1 MKKQVYSFIFA
12 IFLSALFINS
22 AFSQQVQS
30 PEQIQEN
37 ITIPNEVIVRM
48 YDGMDPRQILNE
60 LPEEYNLKISRVLSK
75 RSDIWLFEFDDNITS
90 VKEVMNQIS
99 RIDNVWLVQ
108 PNTKVEL
115 RAVPNDPLYG
125 NQWQHDNIDSEA
137 AWDITTGGTTATG
150 DDVVVCVIES
160 VDVIGHP
167 DLQNNRWI
175 NTAEI
180 PNNGVDDDG
189 NGYID
194 DYDGWNVASNDDNI
208 GTGSHG
214 TQVAGMIGAQGNNNL
229 GVAGANWNVKI
240 MVVAGYGNPFTQAN
254 IVEAYTYPMEA
265 RILWNQTNGA
275 DGSFVV
281 STNASWGVDGG
292 DPNDYPIWC
301 SFYDDLG
308 QVGILNCGATTNQ
321 SEDVDTFGDVPTACA
336 SDYMVGVTATDIN
349 DQITFAGYGDQTINV
364 AAPGDGIYTTSQGG
378 GYGSTQGTSF
388 ASPLTAG
395 VIGLMYSIPCPNFMA
410 MVQSDPQGMADM
422 VREALYDGVDQSAH
436 LQARTISG
444 GRINSKNSIDLLM
457 AQVCSSCTP
466 PGNIVTTTIN
476 DNDATITYD
485 NVPDANDY
493 IVYIQEAGTGNW
505 SSFTTTNLTYNFTG
519 LNSCTTYEYYI
530 ESDCGSETS
539 VPSTTFTFNTSGCGN
554 CIDLAYCA
562 TGTTADPGIF
572 AGVHSPGNVE
582 TEYTGYTL
590 TTGWG
595 ADLSAGYAY
604 GDLVLVDDGT
614 ANSEEGCNALVNGG
628 AVNGNI
634 AVATRGTC
642 NFSLKALNAQDAG
655 ATGLII
661 INNQGTS
668 PAELGDGGEGPQVNI
683 PVIMVS
689 QADGA
694 DLLAHLQGG
703 GSATG
708 FLGQQHEWIE
718 SFELDGNLVTSGD
731 DNGYRAPDLA
741 PISLNIGQAYPFA
754 MTPGFDGQPLEE
766 YTRIWLD
773 LDQSGTFDAGEIVY
787 DQGTTSTGVLNDNV
801 LIPGGALTGSTRM
814 RVQMAYQGYGSNSLP
829 AVCGDFTSGEVED
842 YCVELVSSTIC
853 NMDVVSTVTD
863 PACSQVQDGEIE
875 VAVSGGTPGYSYSW
889 NNGAGNTTINSG
901 LNAGNYILTVTD
913 GSGCDTTIS
922 YSLSYTTNLSMNSTV
937 NHPSCAANDDG
948 SITASA
954 SGGTGITYQWTGGPA
969 TALYDNLGA
978 GNFEVTA
985 TASNGCSIT
994 ESYTLDYTSNL
1005 TLNETTN
1012 NPTCNNTQDGSITVV
1027 GSGGNNITYQWTGG
1041 PAGDTWSGIGNGTYT
1056 VTATDEDGCEIS
1068 DSYTLAANE
1077 VTPVAGFNANPSF
1090 LSVDF
1095 FNTSNNANSYEWD
1108 FGDGN
1113 TSTDF
1118 NPTYTYANNGTYT
1131 VCLTAYSDCNE
1142 STVCQ
1147 DVTVNEDDAS
1157 IDENENILGIVVYP
1171 NPASDMIQFEIESI
1185 EASEIVIYDPTGKV
1199 VSTDKVEGKTTIVN
1213 LHKFRTGLYIYQVK
1227 DINGNV
1233 LHVNKIN
1240 VIK

>member
-60 LPEEYNLKISRVLSK
+60 LPEEYNLKISSVLSK

-457 AQVCSSCTP
+457 AQVCGDCP
-466 PGNIVTTTIN
+466 PPSGIAISNIT
-476 DNDATITYD
+476 DNEATITYD
-485 NVPDANDY
+485 AVTDAIEY
-493 IVYIQEAGTGNW
+493 TIYIQEAGTGTW
-505 SSFTTTNLTYNFTG
+505 TSVTTTNLSHTFTGLDLCTDYEYYVETECTGETSFPSGTSTFTTTGCPSCIALNYCASNATNPGDEWIDIFEIDTYTNNSGNDNGYGDYTLSSNISLTLNNTYNFTI
-519 LNSCTTYEYYI
+519 TP
-530 ESDCGSETS
+530 DW
-539 VPSTTFTFNTSGCGN
+539 
-554 CIDLAYCA
+554 A
-562 TGTTADPGIF
+562 GTLYDEQ
-572 AGVHSPGNVE
+572 S
-582 TEYTGYTL
+582 
-590 TTGWG
+590 
-595 ADLSAGYAY
+595 
-604 GDLVLVDDGT
+604 
-614 ANSEEGCNALVNGG
+614 
-628 AVNGNI
+628 
-634 AVATRGTC
+634 
-642 NFSLKALNAQDAG
+642 
-655 ATGLII
+655 
-661 INNQGTS
+661 
-668 PAELGDGGEGPQVNI
+668 
-683 PVIMVS
+683 
-689 QADGA
+689 
-694 DLLAHLQGG
+694 
-703 GSATG
+703 
-708 FLGQQHEWIE
+708 
-718 SFELDGNLVTSGD
+718 
-731 DNGYRAPDLA
+731 
-741 PISLNIGQAYPFA
+741 
-754 MTPGFDGQPLEE
+754 
-766 YTRIWLD
+766 RIWID
-773 LDQSGTFDAGEIVY
+773 YNQNGTFEASELVY
-787 DQGTTSTGVLNDNV
+787 DQGTPSQNVVTGNIT
-801 LIPGGALTGSTRM
+801 IPGTALTGSTRM
-814 RVQMAYQGYGSNSLP
+814 RVQMAYIGQGQPDLP
-829 AVCGDFTSGEVED
+829 DVCGDYTWGETED
-842 YCVELVSSTIC
+842 YCVDILSDQIC
-853 NMDVVSTVTD
+853 NMSVSSTVTD
-863 PACSQVQDGEIE
+863 PACNGVADGEIILN
-875 VAVSGGTPGYSYSW
+875 VSGGTPGYSYNWSS
-889 NNGAGNTTINSG
+889 GETTSTISG
-901 LNAGNYILTVTD
+901 LDQGTYSVVISDA
-913 GSGCDTTIS
+913 SSCDTTVNFN
-922 YSLSYTTNLSMNSTV
+922 LSYTSSLTMNSTV
-937 NHPSCAANDDG
+937 VQPSCAANSDG

-954 SGGTGITYQWTGGPA
+954 TGGPGITYQWTAGPS

-985 TASNGCSIT
+985 TASNGCSLT
-994 ESYTLDYTSNL
+994 ESYTLNYTSNL
-1005 TLNETTN
+1005 ALSETITQ
-1012 NPTCNNTQDGSITVV
+1012 PTCNNTQDGEVTVV

-1041 PAGDTWSGIGNGTYT
+1041 PSSDTWSGLGNGTYT

-1077 VTPVAGFNANPSF
+1077 VTPVAGFNASPSF
-1090 LSVDF
+1090 LDVDF
-1095 FNTSNNANSYEWD
+1095 FNTSNNANTYMWD

-1118 NPTYTYANNGTYT
+1118 NPSYTYASNGTYT

-1142 STVCQ
+1142 STVCE
-1147 DVTVNEDDAS
+1147 DVTVDENDAS
-1157 IDENENILGIVVYP
+1157 IDENENTLGIVVYP
-1171 NPASDMIQFEIESI
+1171 NPANDMIQFEIESI

-1199 VSTDKVEGKTTIVN
+1199 VSTNKVEGKTTIVN